1 MACETRL
8 KPQQTISQRAAE
20 IRSAVQRLVA
30 ALVAGRVQLKI
41 GANGAPVFTGWQEES
56 RDGISDLCAY
66 RQIMRTGDATSRMLI
81 QRAEQMSGR
90 PVNKAAVA
98 AGLHSHDGGTT
109 WHSHKH

>member
-8 KPQQTISQRAAE
+8 RPQQTISQRAAE

-30 ALVAGRVQLKI
+30 ALVAGRVQLKV